1 MIIITESLYDV
12 KSYEEIHKRISEITP
27 LPESLSINGPYARFI
42 SKSLIKSIAI
52 YNFHESKFSEALEY
66 IVKRLSSCDG
76 IPGYTYHTKIWE
88 DEKRLP
94 DLI

>member
-1 MIIITESLYDV
+1 MIIITESLYYV
-12 KSYEEIHKRISEITP
+12 KSYEEILKRISEITP

-52 YNFHESKFSEALEY
+52 YNFHESKFSEALKY
-66 IVKRLSSCDG
+66 IAKRLSSCDG
-76 IPGYTYHTKIWE
+76 IPGYTYHTNIWQ
-88 DEKRLP
+88 DEKRLS